1 MEQGTEKVTMADQV
15 AISMTSPKNYNK
27 LTSIKDSKT
36 VAFVILMS
44 FIFVFIEFGIGVITF
59 IMHIGGFKNLI
70 MNRVPEFVIE
80 NGLLDMESEF
90 QMAIGDMEVYIN
102 TDYDTIS
109 LEDMES
115 DGVYVAIGASNIV
128 MGVVNGTDAYDYL
141 DVKLADM
148 FYDGF
153 NNQALSS
160 TIPGIYLAIVF
171 AYIFSMFGKVIQI
184 LFLALI
190 FSIVGK
196 AVAKTFVPGM
206 SYKNIF
212 KVCIYGQTLS
222 MFINAVNNSVGV
234 FIPSSLMF
242 LLTLILSFNFINRGI
257 MSHSEYKDMPPRNNI
272 HFGD

>member
-1 MEQGTEKVTMADQV
+1 MEQGTEKVTMVDQV

-80 NGLLDMESEF
+80 NGLLDMES
-90 QMAIGDMEVYIN
+90 
-102 TDYDTIS
+102 
-109 LEDMES
+109 
-115 DGVYVAIGASNIV
+115 DGIYVAIGASNIV
-128 MGVVNGTDAYDYL
+128 MGVVNGTDAYDYM

-148 FYDGF
+148 FNDGF

-171 AYIFSMFGKVIQI
+171 AYIFSMFGKIIQI

-196 AVAKTFVPGM
+196 AVAKNFVPDM

-212 KVCIYGQTLS
+212 RVCIYGQTLS